1 MEDRQSIF
9 REGDLVMITISGIE
23 ANAKFCASIPVVE
36 FVLGAVYTVEKV
48 GKYGDGWNVLVE
60 GSTQFVPEKYFKF
73 AFPEEMELKNIEYI
87 VEDGYSIIQLE
98 QKVNKR
104 IQEGY
109 QLQGGI
115 TLAITMGISVYA
127 QALIKRKK

>member
-1 MEDRQSIF
+1 
-9 REGDLVMITISGIE
+9 MII
-23 ANAKFCASIPVVE
+23 
-36 FVLGAVYTVEKV
+36 
-48 GKYGDGWNVLVE
+48 
-60 GSTQFVPEKYFKF
+60 
-73 AFPEEMELKNIEYI
+73 
-87 VEDGYSIIQLE
+87 
-98 QKVNKR
+98 NKR